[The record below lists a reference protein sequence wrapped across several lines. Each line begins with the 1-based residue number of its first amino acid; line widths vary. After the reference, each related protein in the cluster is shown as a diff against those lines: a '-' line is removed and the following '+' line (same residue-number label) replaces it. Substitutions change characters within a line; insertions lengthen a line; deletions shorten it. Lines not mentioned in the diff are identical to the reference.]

1 MTIGARKHR
10 FHGPGAADVNRRA
23 LKAGSAFD
31 SFLAYLGWLIAN
43 VLAGIWKRFQM
54 PGCSLPQRPGRSA
67 PPTLLAI
74 ADEVIERCLRARR
87 CSP

>member
-23 LKAGSAFD
+23 LKAGSVFD

-43 VLAGIWKRFQM
+43 VLAGICGERIKVSS
-54 PGCSLPQRPGRSA
+54 GGREGIFRS
-67 PPTLLAI
+67 PRRHI
-74 ADEVIERCLRARR
+74 VIR
-87 CSP
+87 